1 MQEIYAAV
9 IMYNFCERLTLSVV
23 LSFKN
28 RKHEYQANYSMGIH
42 ICMDFFREG
51 IPIEPESEIEKYV
64 LPVRPG
70 RVDKRKLVKVK
81 SAVTFN
87 YRFV

>member
-1 MQEIYAAV
+1 MRIRFFF
-9 IMYNFCERLTLSVV
+9 INTRD
-23 LSFKN
+23 FKVKSGHAYIETETE
-28 RKHEYQANYSMGIH
+28 KH
-42 ICMDFFREG
+42 
-51 IPIEPESEIEKYV
+51 V

-70 RVDKRKLVKVK
+70 RADKRKLVKVK

>member
-1 MQEIYAAV
+1 
-9 IMYNFCERLTLSVV
+9 
-23 LSFKN
+23 
-28 RKHEYQANYSMGIH
+28 MGIH
-42 ICMDFFREG
+42 ICMDFFREN
-51 IPIEPESEIEKYV
+51 IPIEPETEIEKYV

-70 RVDKRKLVKVK
+70 RADKRKLVKVK